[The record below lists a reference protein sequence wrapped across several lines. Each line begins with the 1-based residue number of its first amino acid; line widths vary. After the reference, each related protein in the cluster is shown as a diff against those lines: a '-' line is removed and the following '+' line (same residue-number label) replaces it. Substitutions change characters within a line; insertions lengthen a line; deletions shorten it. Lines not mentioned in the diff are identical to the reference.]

1 MMRNGWQSSYCWK
14 EVRVGKAAKLTRKTC
29 WFLFWFR
36 AACITCPGLKANEL
50 VEVGLRPRGWEALD
64 GGPWRARGLWGP
76 ESTVFSVSQFSLP
89 LQFGFDVG
97 ENLRYKIHTGTHTD
111 VYKFSIHIS
120 VFKTRINLP
129 FKEICLNFINILQ
142 IYLVLKSFSL

>member
-1 MMRNGWQSSYCWK
+1 MRGIGWWSL
-14 EVRVGKAAKLTRKTC
+14 E
-29 WFLFWFR
+29 
-36 AACITCPGLKANEL
+36 
-50 VEVGLRPRGWEALD
+50 
-64 GGPWRARGLWGP
+64 ARGLWGL
-76 ESTVFSVSQFSLP
+76 VFSVSQFSLP

-97 ENLRYKIHTGTHTD
+97 ENLRYKIHKGTHTD

-129 FKEICLNFINILQ
+129 FKEIHLNFINIFQ